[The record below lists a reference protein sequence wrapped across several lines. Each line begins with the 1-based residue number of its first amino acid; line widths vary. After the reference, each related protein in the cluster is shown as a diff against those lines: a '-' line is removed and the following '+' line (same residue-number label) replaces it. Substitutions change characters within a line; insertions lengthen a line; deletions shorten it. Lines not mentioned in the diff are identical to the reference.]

1 MTFTARHCYKKTLI
15 VFFKRALQTV
25 KSIVGILQSDPVI
38 RRELMYDQILEN
50 IITVF
55 NRRKNTPA
63 KLHLSNY
70 NLAYGTSEK

>member
-1 MTFTARHCYKKTLI
+1 M
-15 VFFKRALQTV
+15 

-38 RRELMYDQILEN
+38 RRELMYGQILEN

-70 NLAYGTSEK
+70 DLAYGTSEKWTVDQSQGIPFQRKHWQDKTHLS